1 MGTGNSYLQS
11 IYSSQPPAPMIK
23 TPTFST
29 APTTTFYPSQTFNS
43 NLPSSNNYTFTNM
56 SVPPLPPTNA
66 NRDIGKNQQNIV
78 ELSEIKG
85 YRFSNISSITRQQQ
99 YSDNK
104 TADNI
109 GVFTPTK

>member
-11 IYSSQPPAPMIK
+11 IYSSQQPAPMIK

-29 APTTTFYPSQTFNS
+29 APTTTFNPTQTFSS
-43 NLPSSNNYTFTNM
+43 NLPSSNSYAFNNM
-56 SVPPLPPTNA
+56 ALPPLPPINA
-66 NRDIGKNQQNIV
+66 NRDIGKTQPNIGD
-78 ELSEIKG
+78 LSEIKG
-85 YRFSNISSITRQQQ
+85 YSFSNISSISRQHQ
-99 YSDNK
+99 YSVNK